1 MIPIEVIKLWFK
13 GYDLCSEHADAMRTL
28 KDRELGA
35 GTLPKI
41 QLPLFFCYFGKASTH
56 VYLYIYIYTFIY
68 RYIRIY
74 LDIHAMRL
82 VPIPIQ
88 RFIQLTFNGED
99 EKGAKFQPP
108 LSF

>member
-41 QLPLFFCYFGKASTH
+41 QLPLFFLLFWKGQHSR
-56 VYLYIYIYTFIY
+56 VFIYIYTFIY